1 MHKPIHRSAHRLL
14 SLLCVVV
21 CVSLAASATAQTSMN
36 EMAKRVGISIE
47 AEGKS
52 GSRLRDNCID
62 QLPWRQM
69 SASSQKRVRKVL
81 DKCAQY
87 RHLPELRYNVRE
99 DIYRYLVDH
108 PDVTVSTWRAMGISK
123 IQMWQTGTMEFEA
136 TAPDGSIGLA
146 DILYRDKTQCLL
158 LCDGT
163 YSSPLLPKPISAA
176 GLVWLRYSHQPTKD
190 NKTVL
195 RQKLDVF
202 IAFPT
207 ITGRAM
213 AMLVSPVTNVMMD
226 RNAFEISLYA
236 RMMSQAAENDPVW
249 IEELAAQMDG
259 VLPQRRKELSALVR
273 PVETV
278 RDRTTAVSGR
288 TPARQSP
295 VRKFHDSMID
305 VHRTVVVSTALQQ
318 ALPPVDEDEDL
329 RVTRN
334 PAVPHSS
341 PATDLQLPVKQ
352 KESPTDPKTVLAA
365 KPLSIKQ

>member
-1 MHKPIHRSAHRLL
+1 
-14 SLLCVVV
+14 
-21 CVSLAASATAQTSMN
+21 MN

-47 AEGKS
+47 AQGKS
-52 GSRLRDNCID
+52 GSRLRDNCIN
-62 QLPWRQM
+62 QLPWSQM
-69 SASSQKRVRKVL
+69 SVSSQKRVRKVL
-81 DKCAQY
+81 DNCAQY
-87 RHLPELRYNVRE
+87 RHLPELQYNIRE
-99 DIYRYLVDH
+99 DVYRYLVDH
-108 PDVTVSTWRAMGISK
+108 PDVTVSTWRVMGISK
-123 IQMWQTGTMEFEA
+123 IQMWQTGAMEFEA

-146 DILYRDKTQCLL
+146 DILYRDKTQCLM

-163 YSSPLLPKPISAA
+163 YSSPLLPKPITAA
-176 GLVWLRYSHQPTKD
+176 GLVWLRHRYQPTRD
-190 NKTVL
+190 NKTVV

-207 ITGRAM
+207 MTGRAM

-273 PVETV
+273 PVETA

-288 TPARQSP
+288 TPTKQSP
-295 VRKFHDSMID
+295 VRKFHASMID

-318 ALPPVDEDEDL
+318 ALPPVDGDEDP
-329 RVTRN
+329 RVTLN
-334 PAVPHSS
+334 LAVPHSS
-341 PATDLQLPVKQ
+341 RTTDLQLPVKQ

-365 KPLSIKQ
+365 KPLSVKQ